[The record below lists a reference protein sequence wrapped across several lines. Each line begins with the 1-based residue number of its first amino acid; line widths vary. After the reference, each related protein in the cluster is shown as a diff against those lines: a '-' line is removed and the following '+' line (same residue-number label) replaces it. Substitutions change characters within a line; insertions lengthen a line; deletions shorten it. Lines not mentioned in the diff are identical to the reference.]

1 MGGRRKRRSQIL
13 VLGLV
18 QIKVVPQGSGSSN
31 VRGVQ
36 GGERDKGH
44 VNLTQESDAG
54 EIAFCDRCKTDLVRD
69 CRRRAVDNTQKAEVR
84 ELHVSEYITTLCT
97 AHVDGHAF
105 FLIPERPFEVHA
117 KERSTMVVVTI
128 VKGVVTARQVEEEFT
143 RIHPKTWRWTACRVA
158 DNMFTI

>member
-1 MGGRRKRRSQIL
+1 MRILRCQRLRWIMGGRRKRRSQIL

-69 CRRRAVDNTQKAEVR
+69 CRRRAVDNTQEAKVG
-84 ELHVSEYITTLCT
+84 ELHVSEYIAPLCCS
-97 AHVDGHAF
+97 G
-105 FLIPERPFEVHA
+105 
-117 KERSTMVVVTI
+117 
-128 VKGVVTARQVEEEFT
+128 
-143 RIHPKTWRWTACRVA
+143 RWTCLLSHSRQA
-158 DNMFTI
+158 F